1 MKYVKTFE
9 ELWPFKNESDV
20 DKNKKALVSICRY
33 LLDHLNG
40 KRICGYKIRRIE
52 VGYSSAKEN
61 IFIIQFSTDT
71 EDIIRFNWEIDLKFR
86 VTGFKSYYITRE
98 GKIIIHSL
106 KQKMDRPNI
115 EVYVDLNKMVDV
127 MNKFFKDKNLLS

>member
-9 ELWPFKNESDV
+9 ELWPFRNESDA

-33 LLDHLNG
+33 LLDHLGG
-40 KRICGYKIRRIE
+40 KKLSDYKIKRVE
-52 VGYSSAKEN
+52 VGYSKVKEN

-71 EDIIRFNWEIDLKFR
+71 TDIIRFTWEIDSNFKI
-86 VTGFKSYYITRE
+86 VDFKSYYITRE
-98 GKIIIHSL
+98 GEMIIHSL

-115 EVYVDLNKMVDV
+115 ETYVELNKMVEV
-127 MNKFFKDKNLLS
+127 MNKFFKDNNLL

>member
-9 ELWPFKNESDV
+9 GLWPFRNESDA

-33 LLDHLNG
+33 LLDHLGG
-40 KRICGYKIRRIE
+40 KKLCDYKIKRVE
-52 VGYSSAKEN
+52 VGYSKVKEN

-71 EDIIRFNWEIDLKFR
+71 TDIIRFTWEIDSNFKI
-86 VTGFKSYYITRE
+86 VDFKSYYITRE
-98 GKIIIHSL
+98 GEMIIHSL

-115 EVYVDLNKMVDV
+115 ETYVELNKMVEV
-127 MNKFFKDKNLLS
+127 MNKFFKDNNLL

>member
-9 ELWPFKNESDV
+9 ELWPFSNESDA

-33 LLDHLNG
+33 LLDHLGG
-40 KRICGYKIRRIE
+40 KKLCDYKIKRVE
-52 VGYSSAKEN
+52 VGYSKVKEN

-71 EDIIRFNWEIDLKFR
+71 TDIIRFTWKIDSNFKI
-86 VTGFKSYYITRE
+86 VDFKSYYITRE
-98 GKIIIHSL
+98 GEMIIHSL

-115 EVYVDLNKMVDV
+115 ETYVKLNKMVEV
-127 MNKFFKDKNLLS
+127 MNRFFKDNNLL

>member
-9 ELWPFKNESDV
+9 ELWPFSNESDA

-33 LLDHLNG
+33 LLDHLGG
-40 KRICGYKIRRIE
+40 KKLCDYKIKRVE
-52 VGYSSAKEN
+52 VGYSKVKEN

-71 EDIIRFNWEIDLKFR
+71 TDIIRFTWEIDSNFKI
-86 VTGFKSYYITRE
+86 VDFKSYYITRE
-98 GKIIIHSL
+98 GEMIIHSL

-115 EVYVDLNKMVDV
+115 ETYVKLNKMVEV
-127 MNKFFKDKNLLS
+127 MNRFFKDNNLL

>member
-40 KRICGYKIRRIE
+40 KRLCGYKIRRIE
-52 VGYSSAKEN
+52 VGYSRDKEN

-71 EDIIRFNWEIDLKFR
+71 EDIIRFNWEIDLNFKIIDL
-86 VTGFKSYYITRE
+86 KSYYITRD
-98 GKIIIHSL
+98 GKMIIHSL

-115 EVYVDLNKMVDV
+115 ETYIELNKMIDI
-127 MNKFFKDKNLLS
+127 MNKFFKEKNLL

>member
-9 ELWPFKNESDV
+9 ELWPFRNESDA

-33 LLDHLNG
+33 LLDHLGG
-40 KRICGYKIRRIE
+40 KKLCDYKIKRVE
-52 VGYSSAKEN
+52 VGYSKVKEN

-71 EDIIRFNWEIDLKFR
+71 TDIIRFTWKIDSNFKI
-86 VTGFKSYYITRE
+86 VDFKSYYITRE
-98 GKIIIHSL
+98 GEMIIHSL

-115 EVYVDLNKMVDV
+115 ETYVKLNKMVEV
-127 MNKFFKDKNLLS
+127 MNRFFKDNNLL

>member
-9 ELWPFKNESDV
+9 ELWPFRNESDA

-33 LLDHLNG
+33 LLDHLGG
-40 KRICGYKIRRIE
+40 KKLCDYKIKRVE
-52 VGYSSAKEN
+52 VGYSKVKEN

-71 EDIIRFNWEIDLKFR
+71 TDIIRFTWEIDSNFKI
-86 VTGFKSYYITRE
+86 VDFKSYYITRE
-98 GKIIIHSL
+98 GEMIIHSL

-115 EVYVDLNKMVDV
+115 ETYVKLNKMVEV
-127 MNKFFKDKNLLS
+127 MNRFFKDNNLL

>member
-9 ELWPFKNESDV
+9 ELWPFRNESDA

-33 LLDHLNG
+33 LLDHLGG
-40 KRICGYKIRRIE
+40 KKLCDYKIKRVE
-52 VGYSSAKEN
+52 VGYSKVKEN

-71 EDIIRFNWEIDLKFR
+71 TDIIRFTWEIDSNFKI
-86 VTGFKSYYITRE
+86 VDFKSYYITRE
-98 GKIIIHSL
+98 GEMIIHSL

-115 EVYVDLNKMVDV
+115 ETYVELNKMVEV
-127 MNKFFKDKNLLS
+127 MNKFFKDNNLL